1 MRGLLHPATVISLI
15 ALIVALGG
23 TSYAVTQLESNAVG
37 TLQLQ
42 DGAVTPR
49 KLAAGAITPVK
60 LRQGSVTTAAIRN
73 GTIQRW
79 DIGSSAWSALKGA
92 RGPQGATGPQ
102 GPVGQQGPV
111 GATGAMGAT
120 GAEGSVGATG
130 PPGPTGPEG
139 ATGPEGPVGPAPTLP
154 YGAFHSLTTQ
164 VLNNVAPNTN
174 PAAVLLEEQDLS
186 SGGVTMGV
194 TGLLPDNR
202 ICVTAAGVYDYQL
215 SLQVTKSGAG
225 TDFIDV
231 WPKVGPAA
239 GPFVNVPESN
249 TQLALTAGQ
258 RIVASWNFLLALT
271 AGDCVQLWV
280 YSSDSTGQIVGLPAQ
295 TGPPIIPLVPPAII
309 TVNKVT

>member
-1 MRGLLHPATVISLI
+1 
-15 ALIVALGG
+15 VALGG
-23 TSYAVTQLESNAVG
+23 TSYAVTQLEPDAVG

-79 DIGSSAWSALKGA
+79 DIGSSAWSALKGS
-92 RGPQGATGPQ
+92 RGPQGPAGATGATGTQGVVGAIGPQGPPGPDGATGPQ
-102 GPVGQQGPV
+102 
-111 GATGAMGAT
+111 
-120 GAEGSVGATG
+120 
-130 PPGPTGPEG
+130 
-139 ATGPEGPVGPAPTLP
+139 GPVGPAPTLP

-202 ICVTAAGVYDYQL
+202 ICVTVAGVYDYQL
-215 SLQVTKSGAG
+215 SLQVTKSGSG

-295 TGPPIIPLVPPAII
+295 TGPPVIPQVPPAIV
-309 TVNKVT
+309 TVDKVG